1 MLGIVFVHMALSCV
15 MNSAVQLPV
24 LPDERSDNI
33 EVIFCFW
40 LSHKQLNNKWR
51 SMVLNRIA
59 LFFTML
65 MLVAAQSV
73 SAQAPDFIDLAAE
86 TTPAVVNI
94 ETTSYGQRSSRRGE
108 SDGEQRGNPH
118 DELPEF
124 FRRFFGPEGE
134 GGGPRS
140 RPDRRGGGSGFI
152 IAEDGY
158 IVTNHHVIDE
168 ADRIIVRLADRR
180 EFEAELIGSDE
191 GSDIALLKVEADGLP
206 TLKFGNSTKLRQGEW
221 VIAIGSP
228 FNYEQTVTAGI
239 VSAKGRTN
247 GAQQYVPFIQT
258 DVAINRGNSG
268 GPLVNMKGEVVG
280 VNSWI
285 LSSNGGYI
293 GLSFSIPSE
302 VAQSTLEQLR
312 TQGYVSRGLLGVGI
326 EDLGLE
332 EAEALGLDRPRG
344 ALVNRIEPDSAA
356 DNAGVKVGDV
366 ILEFNGQRIERFS
379 DLPPLVG
386 ATRPGTEAELLI
398 HRWGKEQTLTAV
410 IDELPGAETE
420 GSERGRRAGVARN
433 QLGISVESIDAG
445 TRERLGDPEG
455 GVLVTGVQSDAAY
468 RAGLR
473 RGDVILMIN
482 NREVDSS
489 REFNRVVEDIE
500 TGKTVALLVF
510 RNGTTTF
517 LAYTPERED

>member
-1 MLGIVFVHMALSCV
+1 
-15 MNSAVQLPV
+15 
-24 LPDERSDNI
+24 
-33 EVIFCFW
+33 
-40 LSHKQLNNKWR
+40 
-51 SMVLNRIA
+51 MVLKRIA
-59 LFFTML
+59 LL
-65 MLVAAQSV
+65 MTWWALATVQL
-73 SAQAPDFIDLAAE
+73 AQAQPPDFIELSAR

-94 ETTSYGQRSSRRGE
+94 ETTSYGQRPQSQDNDGP
-108 SDGEQRGNPH
+108 SDPH
-118 DELPEF
+118 EDVPEF
-124 FRRFFGPEGE
+124 FRRFFDPYGDGGGN

-152 IAEDGY
+152 IDKSGY

-168 ADRIIVRLADRR
+168 ADRIVVRLADRR

-191 GSDIALLKVEADGLP
+191 DSDIALLKVEAGDLP
-206 TLKFGNSTKLRQGEW
+206 TLKFGDSSQLRQGEW

-239 VSAKGRTN
+239 VSAKGRSN
-247 GAQQYVPFIQT
+247 GSQQYVPFIQT

-302 VAQSTLEQLR
+302 VAQSTISQLR
-312 TQGYVSRGLLGVGI
+312 DKGYVSRGLLGVGI
-326 EDLGLE
+326 EDLSLE
-332 EAEALGLDRPRG
+332 KASALGLDRPRG
-344 ALVNRIEPDSAA
+344 ALVNRVESGSAA
-356 DNAGVKVGDV
+356 AKAGIEVGDV

-386 ATRPGTEAELLI
+386 ATAPGTKAEVLV
-398 HRWGKEQTLTAV
+398 HRWGKEQRLTAV
-410 IDELPGAETE
+410 VDELPKDATDT
-420 GSERGRRAGVARN
+420 SDRGRRNGVARN
-433 QLGISVESIDAG
+433 SLGIAVEDIDASE
-445 TRERLGDPEG
+445 RESLGEPDG
-455 GVLVTGVQSDAAY
+455 GVLVSGIQSDAAY

-482 NREVDSS
+482 NREVSS
-489 REFNRVVEDIE
+489 KKDFDKIAKDLEA
-500 TGKTVALLVF
+500 GKTVALLVF
-510 RNGTTTF
+510 RNGATTF
-517 LAYTPERED
+517 LAYTPERAE